1 MKDSLIILAC
11 ALLTVA
17 GMTASY
23 AITYYL
29 ILGR

>member
-1 MKDSLIILAC
+1 MKESLIVLLC
-11 ALLTVA
+11 ALASVA
-17 GMTASY
+17 GMAASY

>member
-1 MKDSLIILAC
+1 VRDSLVVLMC
-11 ALLTVA
+11 ALMTVA

-23 AITYYL
+23 AITCYL